1 MGNKFSEHDF
11 LAQIATSDI
20 IGISETHIYD
30 EVLNELDIANF
41 TRMGYKNR
49 SKMKK
54 VNKTSGGIAIFAKHE
69 IANIAEICESKNNDL
84 VWIKIKKQF
93 CNYPKDIYI
102 GSVYLSDE
110 NGRKNIAEKIRKLGE
125 AVSYTHLTLPT
136 KA

>member
-1 MGNKFSEHDF
+1 MSALNTPFTDPIINDLHHPILPNLQNLHDPT
-11 LAQIATSDI
+11 L
-20 IGISETHIYD
+20 G
-30 EVLNELDIANF
+30 VV
-41 TRMGYKNR
+41 NR

-69 IANIAEICESKNNDL
+69 IANIAELYESKNNDL

-125 AVSYTHLTLPT
+125 DVE
-136 KA
+136 KVR